1 MRFLKNIPIKIK
13 ALLPVTLLSVILI
26 TAMIVCMNGMDNM
39 LEASEEI
46 SQNYAASI
54 EEIGAISEDF
64 ESLHRLVF
72 AHIIAET
79 SEQRHGLEEEYSV
92 LLETITAD
100 CEVFYQKLST
110 SEEIELFESFQ
121 ASFAEYIEMYEL
133 AVMHSSD
140 NQDDIAAA
148 VANEEMTE
156 IRERIRAD
164 LDALIDKNGESMNK
178 AIAYNESVYK
188 ASVATANTFGVI
200 GAVIMVIGWI
210 ICIVEI
216 VRPLNKAN
224 KEIGTIVENIEAR
237 QGDLTA
243 RLSVDGKDEVSKLG
257 VSINTFIETL
267 QRIMSKITDDS
278 VELEEIVATV
288 SANVST
294 ANESSCDIS
303 AVMEELSAS
312 MEEVSATVTNVN
324 ENTINVGSHVK
335 EIANA
340 STDLYRYANEMKQR
354 AQELEQTAVDNKQ
367 ETSDKIESILSS
379 LKKAMEES
387 KSVDKVND
395 LTNQILSIS
404 SQTNLLALNA
414 SIEAARAGEAGKGF
428 AVVADEI
435 RQLADSSR
443 QAANNIQ
450 NITGMVTLAVRDLIE
465 NSDAI
470 VEYVNSN
477 VLPDYDNF
485 VSSGKQYMDDAT
497 HVNEVVGQ
505 FNDMTENLSRLVDSI
520 TDAVNGISLAVEEST
535 NGVTTAAMST
545 NDLVKEINQINEQM
559 EHNSQIAGDLKSE
572 ADRFVKLHK
581 TIEETEV
588 GIVEET
594 VEAIVEEKITE

>member
-1 MRFLKNIPIKIK
+1 MEECGMRIFKNIPIKIK

-26 TAMIVCMNGMDNM
+26 TAMVVSMNGMDNM

-54 EEIGAISEDF
+54 EELGAISESF
-64 ESLHRLVF
+64 ESLHRVIF
-72 AHIIAET
+72 AHCIATT
-79 SEQRHGLEEEYSV
+79 SDQQRNLENEYTT

-100 CEVFYQKLST
+100 CEVYYQKLDEG
-110 SEEIELFESFQ
+110 EEIELFESFQ
-121 ASFAEYIEMYEL
+121 TNLEEYLAKYDIAIMY
-133 AVMHSSD
+133 SSM
-140 NQDDIAAA
+140 NQDDMAAS
-148 VANEEMTE
+148 VANGQLTT
-156 IRERIRAD
+156 IRDSIRAD
-164 LDALIDKNGESMNK
+164 LDAMVVKNEEAMNA
-178 AIAYNESVYK
+178 AIANNEAVYH
-188 ASVATANTFGVI
+188 AAVATTNTFAVVGV
-200 GAVIMVIGWI
+200 VIMVIGWF

-216 VRPLNKAN
+216 LRPIDKAN
-224 KEIGTIVENIEAR
+224 KEIGAIVENIEAR

-243 RLSVDGKDEVSKLG
+243 RITIVGKDEIAKLG
-257 VSINTFIETL
+257 VAINKFIETL
-267 QRIMSKITDDS
+267 QEIMSKITDDS
-278 VELEEIVATV
+278 QELDEIVTMV
-288 SANVST
+288 SSNVAT

-303 AVMEELSAS
+303 AVMQELSAS

-324 ENTINVGSHVK
+324 ANTDDVGSHVK
-335 EIANA
+335 EIADA
-340 STDLYRYANEMKQR
+340 STELYRYANEMKQR

-367 ETSDKIESILSS
+367 ETSDKIESILTS
-379 LKKAMEES
+379 LKKAMEDS

-443 QAANNIQ
+443 EAANNIQ
-450 NITGMVTLAVRDLIE
+450 NITGMVTIAVKDLIE

-485 VSSGKQYMDDAT
+485 VSSGKQYKDDAA

-505 FNDMTENLSRLVDSI
+505 FNDMTENLSQLVDSI
-520 TDAVNGISLAVEEST
+520 TDAINGIALAVEEST
-535 NGVTTAAMST
+535 NGVSTAAMNT
-545 NDLVKEINQINEQM
+545 NDLVKEINQISEQM
-559 EHNSQIAGDLKSE
+559 EHNSQIAGELKSE
-572 ADRFVKLHK
+572 ADRFVKLQ
-581 TIEETEV
+581 EEGNT
-588 GIVEET
+588 ET
-594 VEAIVEEKITE
+594 VEE